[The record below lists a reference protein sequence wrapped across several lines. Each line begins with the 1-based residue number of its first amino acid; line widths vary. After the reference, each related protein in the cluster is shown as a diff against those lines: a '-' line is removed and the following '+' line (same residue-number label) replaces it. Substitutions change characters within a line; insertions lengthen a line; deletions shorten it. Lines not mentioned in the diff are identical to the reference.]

1 MLIKIQVSVI
11 SVYLEH
17 ITQVIMNAENVTLK
31 DVSDASLQ
39 YLEIIQTA
47 LTVNLG
53 SQTLLVIGNMMN
65 NHSTSVYL
73 TRETWQSLNATFLM
87 DSRAKNAN
95 VQTTMSKL
103 LMTVKSNVLNAL
115 ILLKDVSS
123 VTLQE
128 SSAGLV
134 IHHST

>member
-1 MLIKIQVSVI
+1 
-11 SVYLEH
+11 
-17 ITQVIMNAENVTLK
+17 MNAENVTLK